1 MQDVSNRF
9 NNLLGKFEIDLGIKH
24 HFSSGVYAK
33 EMLIPKD
40 HIVGTHSHT
49 FDHLSLLA
57 SGKVILKTDDSEQSF
72 TAPAVITI
80 VKNKNHEIYAIEDSV
95 WFCIHATNETDP
107 STIDE
112 VLISKKGE

>member
-1 MQDVSNRF
+1 MNKVTERFSNLV
-9 NNLLGKFEIDLGIKH
+9 NKIEVDLNIQH

-33 EMLIPKD
+33 EMHIPKD
-40 HIVGTHSHT
+40 YVVGTHSHT
-49 FDHLSLLA
+49 FSHLSLLA

-72 TAPAVITI
+72 TAPTI
-80 VKNKNHEIYAIEDSV
+80 INVVKNKNHEIYAIEDSV
-95 WFCIHATNETDP
+95 WFCIHVTEETDP